1 MSSSIRSGRASPPA
15 KTCRRRSASP
25 RAAGGDLAGAH
36 PPVLDRAAPIPDD
49 ADPGRF
55 GAPRRSEVAAVE
67 LEPDAGDLRGDRAIA
82 DRIAV
87 GGERFHKRLDERH
100 RELSVQAKLRART
113 YRRSRA
119 LPTSEESIRLR
130 ADFLAALGRLSSFET
145 ASLRLSRCRYTVQL
159 SERADDIT
167 RDYFQLWQLIARRG
181 GEEWPLGER
190 DSERMDFFATQLGR
204 LEGIADALVL
214 AGRNVRLFALPP
226 MPWLAAE
233 RTEPS
238 YSCGA
243 TSSAGQSVS
252 FTRRR
257 SSVRARGRPPRF
269 AVSSIGP
276 FYDGWRKAHRRL
288 IDGVAKLSD
297 DQLALRAAGSYW
309 PIWALAGHLAGA
321 RVFWLCDVLKE

>member
-1 MSSSIRSGRASPPA
+1 MP
-15 KTCRRRSASP
+15 P
-25 RAAGGDLAGAH
+25 RA
-36 PPVLDRAAPIPDD
+36 PVIW
-49 ADPGRF
+49 
-55 GAPRRSEVAAVE
+55 ST
-67 LEPDAGDLRGDRAIA
+67 
-82 DRIAV
+82 IAV

-214 AGRNVRLFALPP
+214 AGRNVRLFPLPP
-226 MPWLAAE
+226 MPWLAVE
-233 RTEPS
+233 RTAPS
-238 YSCGA
+238 YS
-243 TSSAGQSVS
+243 
-252 FTRRR
+252 
-257 SSVRARGRPPRF
+257 
-269 AVSSIGP
+269 
-276 FYDGWRKAHRRL
+276 
-288 IDGVAKLSD
+288 
-297 DQLALRAAGSYW
+297 
-309 PIWALAGHLAGA
+309 
-321 RVFWLCDVLKE
+321 